1 MASICRDAG
10 GRKRVL
16 FVHEDGGRKVIRLGK
31 ASMKAAER
39 FKTKLEALIV
49 GRFSGMDPDTAVW
62 VSELPDDMHAKL
74 ASLGLIEPRTAAR
87 TAKLGPFIEQYIED
101 RKDLKGS
108 TILVLRQA
116 QQSLVEHFGADKPL
130 REIHEGDAEAFRL
143 SLVKQG
149 LAEATIRKRSQNAKQ
164 FFASAKRQRL
174 VDSNP
179 FAGLKSS
186 AVANDSR
193 LVFIPQADV
202 EKVIAACPDTEWK
215 LIFALCRFAGLRC
228 PSEVFRLT
236 WEDVLWEQDRIIVH
250 SSKTARHPGGESRLV
265 PIFSELRP
273 YLLTAFEQAPDGA
286 TYCISRHRLASANL
300 RTTAIKIIKR
310 AGLTVWTRTFQNLRA
325 SCETELCQRFP
336 LHTVTAW
343 LGNSQPVA
351 MRHYLKVRDA
361 DFRKAAQNPAREAAR
376 KAAQYGAESPAT
388 SSTERKRTPADGS
401 ENRDMLVGAGSCDPT
416 QQSPLAPRGFEPL
429 LPG

>member
-1 MASICRDAG
+1 MASICKDPG

-16 FVHEDGGRKVIRLGK
+16 FVHEDGSRKAIRLGK
-31 ASMKAAER
+31 ATMAQAQAFR
-39 FKTKLEALIV
+39 AKLQNLVI
-49 GRFSGMDPDTAVW
+49 GRFSGIDPETALW
-62 VSELPDDMHAKL
+62 VAGLPDDMHAKL
-74 ASLGLIEPRTAAR
+74 AGFGLVEPRTAVR
-87 TAKLGPFIEQYIED
+87 TAKLGPFIEKYIEA
-101 RKDLKGS
+101 RQDLKAS

-143 SLVKQG
+143 ALVGQG

-174 VDSNP
+174 VDVNP

-202 EKVIAACPDTEWK
+202 EKVIAACPDTEWR

-228 PSEVFRLT
+228 PSEVFRLR
-236 WEDVLWEQDRIIVH
+236 WDDILWQEDRMVVH
-250 SSKTARHPGGESRLV
+250 SSKTARHPGGESRIV
-265 PIFSELRP
+265 PIFAELRP
-273 YLLTAFEQAPDGA
+273 YLLTAFEEAPDGA

-351 MRHYLKVRDA
+351 MRHYLKVRDE

-416 QQSPLAPRGFEPL
+416 QQFLLAPRGFEPL